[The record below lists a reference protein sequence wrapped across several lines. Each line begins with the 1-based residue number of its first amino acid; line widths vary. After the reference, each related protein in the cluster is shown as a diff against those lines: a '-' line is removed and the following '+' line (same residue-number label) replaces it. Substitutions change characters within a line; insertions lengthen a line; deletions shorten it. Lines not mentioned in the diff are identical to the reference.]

1 MAVLTGGETKRA
13 LPFSMCIP
21 SSFLFEPCLFWTES
35 LFRKQYLLLQTTLCS
50 AVLFRRLVLLLP
62 FSLSVTQGVVL
73 RDELL
78 GKDMNVVEVHF
89 ICLLSGNDLC
99 VTRNAYAHTPQTKPT
114 IKQIIEQPQTH
125 DFLLEEQ
132 HFRRRFGEHFH
143 AGQSLSHRPQL
154 APKIHLRG
162 FVLTNRQR
170 FEKQ

>member
-1 MAVLTGGETKRA
+1 M
-13 LPFSMCIP
+13 
-21 SSFLFEPCLFWTES
+21 
-35 LFRKQYLLLQTTLCS
+35 
-50 AVLFRRLVLLLP
+50 
-62 FSLSVTQGVVL
+62 

-78 GKDMNVVEVHF
+78 GEDMNVVEVHF